1 MRVAITG
8 ASGFVGNRL
17 VEKFYLEK
25 LHEVTAVVRGT
36 WGLAMPAR
44 FDLDWK
50 VCDLF
55 DVKELSRAFAGCDAV
70 VHAALGAPYKEMA
83 KAVYS
88 AANKAGVR
96 RVVILS
102 SASIYNQNPQ
112 PGISESSPLPDKPRF
127 RYNSDKIAADRAVRK
142 LRARGQTEVV
152 FLMPSIVY
160 GPRSRWIANLAT
172 EVIEGTAY
180 LVRGGHGVCNA
191 VYIDNLIEAVR
202 LSLSEPNVDGEAFFI
217 SDAETVTWL
226 DFYRPIVSEL
236 GLDVEELPVIED
248 LPVFPNVP
256 IKDRL
261 REHVLIKTES
271 RKVQKLK
278 PIVPSFL
285 KKVYKLVIPTRPSG
299 RVATNPWEPLE
310 PRKIEVSLEISEL
323 QQCNYKLPNT
333 KAEQLLNFVPPVQ
346 FEEGMRRSIAWLE
359 FAGFPIVS
367 RKNKGPASDRPA
379 SGTSSLPSAAG
390 QLPRRESSLASV
402 VETKDAR

>member
-25 LHEVTAVVRGT
+25 LHDVTAVVRGT

-50 VCDLF
+50 VCDHF
-55 DVKELSRAFAGCDAV
+55 DVKELSRAFEGCEAV
-70 VHAALGAPYKEMA
+70 VHAAIGAPYKEMA

-102 SASIYNQNPQ
+102 SASIYNQNPV
-112 PGISESSPLPDKPRF
+112 PGITESSPLPEKPMF
-127 RYNSDKIAADRAVRK
+127 RYNSDKIAADRAVRR

-152 FLMPSIVY
+152 FLMPGIVY

-180 LVRGGHGVCNA
+180 LIRGGNGVCNA
-191 VYIDNLIEAVR
+191 VYIDNLVEAVR
-202 LSLSEPNVDGEAFFI
+202 LSLTAPKVDREAFFI
-217 SDAETVTWL
+217 SDAETVTWR

-236 GLDVEELPVIED
+236 GLEVEELPVID
-248 LPVFPNVP
+248 DVPVPHVP
-256 IKDRL
+256 ITDRL
-261 REHVLIKTES
+261 RERVLITTES
-271 RKVQKLK
+271 RRVQKLK

-299 RVATNPWEPLE
+299 RVLTNPWEPLE
-310 PRKIEVSLEISEL
+310 PRKIEVSLEISAL

-333 KAEQLLNFVPPVQ
+333 KAEQLLKFVPPVQ
-346 FEEGMRRSIAWLE
+346 FDEGMRRSIAWLE
-359 FAGFPIVS
+359 FAGFPIVL
-367 RKNKGPASDRPA
+367 RKNKGPASERPA
-379 SGTSSLPSAAG
+379 SGTSSPAPAG
-390 QLPRRESSLASV
+390 HLPRRESSLASV